1 MLIING
7 QNIKK
12 YHDAQLVL
20 EDVTFEI
27 HQGERIGL
35 VGRNGSGKSTL
46 LRLISKMEKP
56 DEGQLTV
63 RKDTRIGYLAQIPTE
78 WESGTV
84 YDVLAASFHQVLECR
99 ANMTELE
106 QRMSSPD
113 VMSDEKQLD
122 QLLKRYAQLQERFER
137 EGGYELDARI
147 DQVAN
152 GLRIAREFYERSF
165 ASLSGGEK
173 TKIALASQLIG
184 KPDLLLLDEPTNHL
198 DLFGVEWLEEYLNHY
213 DGACFIVSHDRY
225 FLDTVVTKIVELED
239 GESTTYLT
247 SYSGYVKEKEVR
259 LLQQF
264 ADYQEQQKVIKKM
277 KETIKQLTEWGRV
290 GGNEK
295 FFRRAASMQKALDR
309 MEKLKRPV
317 LDPKAAEFDLKLDD
331 RSGRRVIRFDDVNKQ
346 YGDKVLLQRASG
358 LLEYGEKVMLVGH
371 NGSGK
376 TTLLKMILGE
386 EQPDQGELELGARVD
401 IGYLAQQEYPED
413 HKKSVLTYFCEEAKL
428 EEGEARGRLAAY
440 LFYGADVF
448 KSVSSLS
455 GGEWTRL
462 RLALLVL
469 RKPNLLILDEPT
481 NHMDIA
487 SREALEEALEEFPG
501 TVLAVTHD
509 RYFMNRLSRKI
520 WELDQGR
527 ITVYL
532 GNFDDYKEKSAQL
545 RENRIRESAAVGAR
559 KSAGANAGAR
569 DGANASV
576 NASASAS
583 AKANANAKTNEDA
596 RANAMARDTRIAA
609 PRDSG
614 DATAKNSAD
623 AAPRGKSRSSSV
635 FTRERLEKQIADGEA
650 QLNNL
655 DQRLENLAADEL
667 SQLWAEREAAQEMLD
682 RLYEQW
688 MQIEEQE

>member
-7 QNIKK
+7 QNMKK
-12 YHDAQLVL
+12 YHGAQLVL
-20 EDVTFEI
+20 ADVTFEI

-56 DEGQLTV
+56 DEGLLTV

-84 YDVLAASFHQVLECR
+84 YDVLAASFAELLECR
-99 ANMTELE
+99 AAMTELE
-106 QRMSSPD
+106 QRMSDPSA
-113 VMSDEKQLD
+113 MGGLD
-122 QLLKRYAQLQERFER
+122 QLLGRYAQLQERFER

-147 DQVAN
+147 DQVAT
-152 GLRIAREFYERSF
+152 GLRIAREVYGRSF
-165 ASLSGGEK
+165 TSLSGGEK

-184 KPDLLLLDEPTNHL
+184 KPDVLLLDEPTNHL
-198 DLFGVEWLEEYLNHY
+198 DLFGVEWLEEYLTHY
-213 DGACFIVSHDRY
+213 EGACFIVSHDRY
-225 FLDTVVTKIVELED
+225 FLDRVVTKIVELED
-239 GESTTYLT
+239 GESSTYLT
-247 SYSGYVKEKEVR
+247 SYTGYMQEKEVR

-277 KETIKQLTEWGRV
+277 KETIKQLMEWGRV

-317 LDPKAAEFDLKLDD
+317 LDPKAAEFGLKVDD
-331 RSGRRVIRFDDVNKQ
+331 RSGKRVIVFDDVSKQ
-346 YGDKVLLQRASG
+346 YGDKVLLRQASG
-358 LLEYGEKVMLVGH
+358 LLEYGEKVMLLGH

-376 TTLLKMILGE
+376 TTLLRMLLGE
-386 EQPDQGELELGARVD
+386 VQPDGGELEIGARVD

-413 HKKSVLTYFCEEAKL
+413 QKKTVLAYFCEEARM
-428 EEGEARGRLAAY
+428 EEGEARSRLAAY
-440 LFYGADVF
+440 LFYGSDVF
-448 KSVSSLS
+448 KPVSSLS

-509 RYFMNRLSRKI
+509 RYFMNRLSQKI

-532 GNFDDYKEKSAQL
+532 GSFDDYKAKSAQL
-545 RENRIRESAAVGAR
+545 RAAQAREVDAAPVT
-559 KSAGANAGAR
+559 KSTGTGSKTAA
-569 DGANASV
+569 
-576 NASASAS
+576 
-583 AKANANAKTNEDA
+583 AKAE
-596 RANAMARDTRIAA
+596 
-609 PRDSG
+609 PRTESV
-614 DATAKNSAD
+614 
-623 AAPRGKSRSSSV
+623 PRGKSRSTAA
-635 FTRERLEKQIADGEA
+635 FARERLERDIAEAEARLGE
-650 QLNNL
+650 L
-655 DQRLENLAADEL
+655 DQALENPAAEEL
-667 SQLWAEREAAQEMLD
+667 SRLWAEREAAQGALD
-682 RLYEQW
+682 RLYAEWIQL
-688 MQIEEQE
+688 EG

>member
-1 MLIING
+1 MLMING

-12 YHDAQLVL
+12 YHGAQLVL
-20 EDVTFEI
+20 ADVTFEI
-27 HQGERIGL
+27 HEGERIGL

-56 DEGQLTV
+56 DEGLLTV

-84 YDVLAASFHQVLECR
+84 YDVLAASFAELLECR
-99 ANMTELE
+99 AAMTELE
-106 QRMSSPD
+106 QRMSEPAAD
-113 VMSDEKQLD
+113 GQLD
-122 QLLKRYAQLQERFER
+122 QLLGRYAQLQERFER

-147 DQVAN
+147 DQVAT
-152 GLRIAREFYERSF
+152 GLRIAREVYERSF
-165 ASLSGGEK
+165 TSLSGGEK

-184 KPDLLLLDEPTNHL
+184 KPDVLLLDEPTNHL
-198 DLFGVEWLEEYLNHY
+198 DLFGVEWLEEYLTHY
-213 DGACFIVSHDRY
+213 EGACFIVSHDRY
-225 FLDTVVTKIVELED
+225 FLDRVVTKIVELED
-239 GESTTYLT
+239 GESSTYLT
-247 SYSGYVKEKEVR
+247 SYTGYMKEKEVR

-277 KETIKQLTEWGRV
+277 KETIKQLMEWGRI
-290 GGNEK
+290 GGNDK

-317 LDPKAAEFDLKLDD
+317 LDPKAAEFGLKLDD
-331 RSGRRVIRFDDVNKQ
+331 RSGKRVIVFDDVSKR
-346 YGDKVLLQRASG
+346 YGDKVLLRKASG
-358 LLEYGEKVMLVGH
+358 LLEYGEKVMLLGH

-376 TTLLKMILGE
+376 TTLLKMLLGE
-386 EQPDQGELELGARVD
+386 VQPDGGELEIGARVD

-413 HKKSVLTYFCEEAKL
+413 QKKTVLAYFCEEAKL
-428 EEGEARGRLAAY
+428 EEGEARSRLAAY

-448 KSVSSLS
+448 KPVSSLS

-481 NHMDIA
+481 NHMDIV

-509 RYFMNRLSRKI
+509 RYFINRLSQKI

-532 GNFDDYKEKSAQL
+532 GSFDDYKAKSTQL
-545 RENRIRESAAVGAR
+545 RAAQAR
-559 KSAGANAGAR
+559 KADAAPVTKSAGAGSKAA
-569 DGANASV
+569 A
-576 NASASAS
+576 
-583 AKANANAKTNEDA
+583 AKAEPHVA
-596 RANAMARDTRIAA
+596 
-609 PRDSG
+609 S
-614 DATAKNSAD
+614 
-623 AAPRGKSRSSSV
+623 APRGKSRSTAA
-635 FTRERLEKQIADGEA
+635 FARERLERDIAEA
-650 QLNNL
+650 EARLGGL
-655 DQRLENLAADEL
+655 DQALENPAPEEL
-667 SQLWAEREAAQEMLD
+667 SRLWAEREAAQEDLD
-682 RLYEQW
+682 KLYAEWIQL
-688 MQIEEQE
+688 EE

>member
-12 YHDAQLVL
+12 YHGAQLVL
-20 EDVTFEI
+20 ADVTFEI

-46 LRLISKMEKP
+46 LRLISRMEKP

-84 YDVLAASFHQVLECR
+84 YDVLAASFAELLECR
-99 ANMTELE
+99 AAMTELE
-106 QRMSSPD
+106 QRMSDPAA
-113 VMSDEKQLD
+113 VGQLD
-122 QLLKRYAQLQERFER
+122 QHLGRYAQLQERFER

-147 DQVAN
+147 DQVAS
-152 GLRIAREFYERSF
+152 GLRIAREVYRRSF

-198 DLFGVEWLEEYLNHY
+198 DLFGVEWLEEYLTHY
-213 DGACFIVSHDRY
+213 EGACFIVSHDRY
-225 FLDTVVTKIVELED
+225 FLDRVVTKIVELED
-239 GESTTYLT
+239 GESSTYLT
-247 SYSGYVKEKEVR
+247 SYTGYMKEKEVR

-277 KETIKQLTEWGRV
+277 KETIKQLTEWGRT

-309 MEKLKRPV
+309 MEKLRRPV
-317 LDPKAAEFDLKLDD
+317 LDPKAAEFGLKVDD
-331 RSGRRVIRFDDVNKQ
+331 RSGKRVIVFEDVSKQ
-346 YGDKVLLQRASG
+346 YGDKVLLQRANG
-358 LLEYGEKVMLVGH
+358 LLEYGEKVMLLGH

-376 TTLLKMILGE
+376 TTLLKMIMGE
-386 EQPDQGELELGARVD
+386 VIPDGGELELGARVD

-413 HKKSVLTYFCEEAKL
+413 HKKSVLAYFCEEARM

-448 KSVSSLS
+448 KPVSSLS

-509 RYFMNRLSRKI
+509 RYFMNRLSQKI
-520 WELDQGR
+520 WELHQGR
-527 ITVYL
+527 ITVFL
-532 GNFDDYKEKSAQL
+532 GSFDDYKAKSAQL
-545 RENRIRESAAVGAR
+545 REAEAR
-559 KSAGANAGAR
+559 AGAGAEARAGAR
-569 DGANASV
+569 AAGAGAEL
-576 NASASAS
+576 A
-583 AKANANAKTNEDA
+583 AKVEH
-596 RANAMARDTRIAA
+596 RV
-609 PRDSG
+609 
-614 DATAKNSAD
+614 D
-623 AAPRGKSRSSSV
+623 AASRGKSRSSAA
-635 FTRERLEKQIADGEA
+635 FTREKLEREIAEA
-650 QLNNL
+650 EALLSRL
-655 DQRLENLAADEL
+655 DQALENPAADEL
-667 SQLWAEREAAQEMLD
+667 GRFWAERETVQAELD
-682 RLYEQW
+682 QLYAEWIQL
-688 MQIEEQE
+688 EE

>member
-7 QNIKK
+7 QNMKK
-12 YHDAQLVL
+12 YHGAQLVL
-20 EDVTFEI
+20 ADVTFEI

-46 LRLISKMEKP
+46 LRLIARMEKP

-63 RKDTRIGYLAQIPTE
+63 RKDTRIGYLAQIPAE
-78 WESGTV
+78 WEGGTV
-84 YDVLAASFHQVLECR
+84 YDVLASSFAELLACR
-99 ANMTELE
+99 AAMTELE
-106 QRMSSPD
+106 QRMADPAAGG
-113 VMSDEKQLD
+113 QLE
-122 QLLKRYAQLQERFER
+122 QLLGRYAQLQERFER

-152 GLRIAREFYERSF
+152 GLRIARETYGRSF

-173 TKIALASQLIG
+173 TRIALASQLIG

-198 DLFGVEWLEEYLNHY
+198 DLAGVEWLEEYLTHY

-225 FLDTVVTKIVELED
+225 FLDRVVEKIVELED
-239 GESTTYLT
+239 GESAVYLT
-247 SYSGYVKEKEVR
+247 SYSGYVKEKEAR

-264 ADYQEQQKVIKKM
+264 ADYQEQQKVIRKM
-277 KETIKQLTEWGRV
+277 KETIKQLMEWGRI

-317 LDPKAAEFDLKLDD
+317 LDPKAAEFALKVDD
-331 RSGRRVIRFDDVNKQ
+331 RSGKRVIAFENVSKR
-346 YGDKVLLQRASG
+346 YGNKVLLQQASG

-376 TTLLKMILGE
+376 TTLLQMLLGE
-386 EQPDQGELELGARVD
+386 VGPDQGKLEIGARVD

-413 HKKSVLTYFCEEAKL
+413 GKMTVLAYFCEEAAM

-448 KSVSSLS
+448 KPVSSLS

-532 GNFDDYKEKSAQL
+532 GSFDDYKAKRAQL
-545 RENRIRESAAVGAR
+545 REAREAAALP
-559 KSAGANAGAR
+559 KAA
-569 DGANASV
+569 
-576 NASASAS
+576 
-583 AKANANAKTNEDA
+583 AKAEP
-596 RANAMARDTRIAA
+596 RAE
-609 PRDSG
+609 
-614 DATAKNSAD
+614 
-623 AAPRGKSRSSSV
+623 AAPRGKSRSTAA
-635 FTRERLEKQIADGEA
+635 FAREKLEQAIAEAEARVGELDRALDALEMEQPDGE
-650 QLNNL
+650 LS
-655 DQRLENLAADEL
+655 RL
-667 SQLWAEREAAQEMLD
+667 WTEREAAHAGLEQ
-682 RLYEQW
+682 LYAEW
-688 MQIEEQE
+688 MQLEE

>member
-1 MLIING
+1 MLMING

-12 YHDAQLVL
+12 YHGAQLVL
-20 EDVTFEI
+20 ADVTFEI
-27 HQGERIGL
+27 HEGERIGL

-56 DEGQLTV
+56 DEGLLTV
-63 RKDTRIGYLAQIPTE
+63 RKDTRIGYLAQLPTE

-84 YDVLAASFHQVLECR
+84 YDVLAASFAGLLECR
-99 ANMTELE
+99 AAMTELE
-106 QRMSSPD
+106 QRMSDPSAID
-113 VMSDEKQLD
+113 GLD
-122 QLLKRYAQLQERFER
+122 QLLGRYAQLQERFER

-147 DQVAN
+147 DQVAT
-152 GLRIAREFYERSF
+152 GLRIAREVYERSF

-184 KPDLLLLDEPTNHL
+184 KPDVLLLDEPTNHL
-198 DLFGVEWLEEYLNHY
+198 DLFGVEWLEEYLTHY
-213 DGACFIVSHDRY
+213 EGACFIVSHDRY
-225 FLDTVVTKIVELED
+225 FLDRVVTKIVELED
-239 GESTTYLT
+239 GESSTYQT
-247 SYSGYVKEKEVR
+247 SYTGYMKEKEVR

-264 ADYQEQQKVIKKM
+264 AEYQEQQKVIKKM
-277 KETIKQLTEWGRV
+277 KETIKQLMEWGRI

-317 LDPKAAEFDLKLDD
+317 LDPKAAEFGLKVDD
-331 RSGRRVIRFDDVNKQ
+331 RSGKRVIVFDDVSKQ
-346 YGDKVLLQRASG
+346 YGDKVLLRKASG
-358 LLEYGEKVMLVGH
+358 LLEYGEKVMLLGH

-376 TTLLKMILGE
+376 TTLLKMLLGE
-386 EQPDQGELELGARVD
+386 VQPDGGELEIGARVD

-413 HKKSVLTYFCEEAKL
+413 QKKTVLAYFCEEAKL
-428 EEGEARGRLAAY
+428 EEGEARSRLAAY

-448 KSVSSLS
+448 KPVSSLS

-481 NHMDIA
+481 NHMDIV

-509 RYFMNRLSRKI
+509 RYFINRLSRKI

-532 GNFDDYKEKSAQL
+532 GSFDDYKATSAQL
-545 RENRIRESAAVGAR
+545 RAAQAR
-559 KSAGANAGAR
+559 KGDAAPPAKSAGAGSQTAAAKAEPR
-569 DGANASV
+569 AASV
-576 NASASAS
+576 
-583 AKANANAKTNEDA
+583 
-596 RANAMARDTRIAA
+596 
-609 PRDSG
+609 
-614 DATAKNSAD
+614 
-623 AAPRGKSRSSSV
+623 PRGKSRSTAA
-635 FTRERLEKQIADGEA
+635 FARERLERDIAEA
-650 QLNNL
+650 EARLGGL
-655 DQRLENLAADEL
+655 DQALENPAPEEL
-667 SQLWAEREAAQEMLD
+667 SRLWAEREAAQGDLD
-682 RLYEQW
+682 RLYAEWIQL
-688 MQIEEQE
+688 EE

>member
-12 YHDAQLVL
+12 YHGAQLVL
-20 EDVTFEI
+20 ADVTFEI
-27 HQGERIGL
+27 HHGERIGL

-63 RKDTRIGYLAQIPTE
+63 RKDTRLGYLAQIPTE
-78 WESGTV
+78 WENGTV
-84 YDVLAASFHQVLECR
+84 YDVLAASLAELLECR
-99 ANMTELE
+99 AAMTELE
-106 QRMSSPD
+106 QRMSESAAAG
-113 VMSDEKQLD
+113 QLD
-122 QLLKRYAQLQERFER
+122 QLLERYAQLQERFER

-147 DQVAN
+147 DQVAS
-152 GLRIAREFYERSF
+152 GLGIAREMYGRSF
-165 ASLSGGEK
+165 DSLSGGEK

-198 DLFGVEWLEEYLNHY
+198 DLVGVEWLEEYLTQY
-213 DGACFIVSHDRY
+213 EGACFIVSHDRY
-225 FLDTVVTKIVELED
+225 FLDRVVTKIVELED
-239 GESTTYLT
+239 GESSTYLT
-247 SYSGYVKEKEVR
+247 SYSGYMKEKEVR

-264 ADYQEQQKVIKKM
+264 TDYQEQQKVIKKM
-277 KETIKQLTEWGRV
+277 KETIKQLTEWGRI

-309 MEKLKRPV
+309 MEKLKRPA
-317 LDPKAAEFDLKLDD
+317 LDPKAAEFGLRVDD
-331 RSGRRVIRFDDVNKQ
+331 RSGKRVIAFEDVSKR
-346 YGDKVLLQRASG
+346 YGNKVLLQQANG
-358 LLEYGEKVMLVGH
+358 LLEYGEKVMLLGH

-376 TTLLKMILGE
+376 TTLLKMMLGE
-386 EQPDQGELELGARVD
+386 VLPDRGELEIGARVD

-413 HKKSVLTYFCEEAKL
+413 RKKSVLAYFCEEARM

-448 KSVSSLS
+448 KPVSSLS

-509 RYFMNRLSRKI
+509 RYFMNRLAQKI
-520 WELDQGR
+520 WELHQGR

-532 GNFDDYKEKSAQL
+532 GSFDDYKAKSAQQ
-545 RENRIRESAAVGAR
+545 RAARAAGAR
-559 KSAGANAGAR
+559 ADAGAGARAAAGAGADARAGARANAGAGER
-569 DGANASV
+569 VDARAGVRADAR
-576 NASASAS
+576 AG
-583 AKANANAKTNEDA
+583 A
-596 RANAMARDTRIAA
+596 RANAGAEARANARAGTRAA
-609 PRDSG
+609 AG
-614 DATAKNSAD
+614 AG
-623 AAPRGKSRSSSV
+623 AASRGRSRSSAA
-635 FTRERLEKQIADGEA
+635 FAQEKLEKRIAEEEA
-650 QLNNL
+650 RLSGL
-655 DQRLENLAADEL
+655 DQALELAAADEL
-667 SQLWAEREAAQEMLD
+667 SRLWTEREAVQADLD
-682 RLYEQW
+682 QLYAEW
-688 MQIEEQE
+688 ILLTEE

>member
-7 QNIKK
+7 QNMKK
-12 YHDAQLVL
+12 YHGAQLVL
-20 EDVTFEI
+20 ADVTFEI

-56 DEGQLTV
+56 DEGLLTV

-84 YDVLAASFHQVLECR
+84 YDVLAASFAELLACR
-99 ANMTELE
+99 AAMTELE
-106 QRMSSPD
+106 QRMSDPSAIGG
-113 VMSDEKQLD
+113 LD
-122 QLLKRYAQLQERFER
+122 QLLGRYAQLQERFER

-147 DQVAN
+147 DQVAT
-152 GLRIAREFYERSF
+152 GLRISREVYGRSF
-165 ASLSGGEK
+165 NSLSGGEK

-184 KPDLLLLDEPTNHL
+184 KPDVLLLDEPTNHL
-198 DLFGVEWLEEYLNHY
+198 DLFGVEWLEEYLTHY
-213 DGACFIVSHDRY
+213 EGACFIVSHDRY
-225 FLDTVVTKIVELED
+225 FLDRVVTKIVELED
-239 GESTTYLT
+239 GESSTYLN
-247 SYSGYVKEKEVR
+247 SYTGYMQEKEVR

-277 KETIKQLTEWGRV
+277 KETIKQLMEWGRV

-317 LDPKAAEFDLKLDD
+317 LDPKAAEFGLKVDD
-331 RSGRRVIRFDDVNKQ
+331 RSGKRVIVFDDVSKQ
-346 YGDKVLLQRASG
+346 YGVKVLLRRASG
-358 LLEYGEKVMLVGH
+358 LLEYGEKVMLLGH

-376 TTLLKMILGE
+376 TTLLRMLLGE
-386 EQPDQGELELGARVD
+386 VQPDGGELEIGARVD

-413 HKKSVLTYFCEEAKL
+413 QKKTVLAYFCEEARM
-428 EEGEARGRLAAY
+428 EEGEARSRLATY

-448 KSVSSLS
+448 KPVSSLS

-509 RYFMNRLSRKI
+509 RYFMNRLSQKI

-532 GNFDDYKEKSAQL
+532 GSFDDYKAKSAQL
-545 RENRIRESAAVGAR
+545 RAVQARE
-559 KSAGANAGAR
+559 
-569 DGANASV
+569 
-576 NASASAS
+576 
-583 AKANANAKTNEDA
+583 
-596 RANAMARDTRIAA
+596 
-609 PRDSG
+609 
-614 DATAKNSAD
+614 AD
-623 AAPRGKSRSSSV
+623 AAPVTKSTGTGSKTAAAKAEPRTESVPRGKSRSTAA
-635 FTRERLEKQIADGEA
+635 FARERLERDIAEAEARLGE
-650 QLNNL
+650 L
-655 DQRLENLAADEL
+655 DQALENPAAEEL
-667 SQLWAEREAAQEMLD
+667 SRLWAEREAAQGALD
-682 RLYEQW
+682 RLYAEWIQH
-688 MQIEEQE
+688 EG

>member
-1 MLIING
+1 MLMING

-12 YHDAQLVL
+12 YHGAQLVL
-20 EDVTFEI
+20 ADVAFEI
-27 HQGERIGL
+27 HEGERIGL

-56 DEGQLTV
+56 DEGLLTV

-84 YDVLAASFHQVLECR
+84 YDVLAASFAELLECR
-99 ANMTELE
+99 AAMTELE
-106 QRMSSPD
+106 QRMSESAAD
-113 VMSDEKQLD
+113 GQLD
-122 QLLKRYAQLQERFER
+122 QLLGRYAQLQERFER

-147 DQVAN
+147 DQVAT
-152 GLRIAREFYERSF
+152 GLRIAREVYERSF

-184 KPDLLLLDEPTNHL
+184 KPDVLLLDEPTNHL
-198 DLFGVEWLEEYLNHY
+198 DLFGVEWLEEYLTHY
-213 DGACFIVSHDRY
+213 EGACFIVSHDRY
-225 FLDTVVTKIVELED
+225 FLDRVVTKIVELED
-239 GESTTYLT
+239 GESSTYLT
-247 SYSGYVKEKEVR
+247 SYTGYMKEKEVR

-277 KETIKQLTEWGRV
+277 KETIKQLMEWGRI
-290 GGNEK
+290 GGNDK

-317 LDPKAAEFDLKLDD
+317 LDPKAAEFGLKVDD
-331 RSGRRVIRFDDVNKQ
+331 RSGKRVIVFDDVSKQ
-346 YGDKVLLQRASG
+346 YGDKVLLRKASG
-358 LLEYGEKVMLVGH
+358 LLEYGEKVMLLGH

-376 TTLLKMILGE
+376 TTLLKMLLGE
-386 EQPDQGELELGARVD
+386 VQPDGGDLQIGARVD

-413 HKKSVLTYFCEEAKL
+413 QKKTVLAYFCEEAKL
-428 EEGEARGRLAAY
+428 EEGEARSRLAAY

-448 KSVSSLS
+448 KPVSSLS

-509 RYFMNRLSRKI
+509 RYFINRLSQKI

-532 GNFDDYKEKSAQL
+532 GSFDAYKAKSAQL
-545 RENRIRESAAVGAR
+545 RAAQAR
-559 KSAGANAGAR
+559 
-569 DGANASV
+569 
-576 NASASAS
+576 
-583 AKANANAKTNEDA
+583 KANAAPVTKSA
-596 RANAMARDTRIAA
+596 RGGSPAA
-609 PRDSG
+609 ATKAEPR
-614 DATAKNSAD
+614 
-623 AAPRGKSRSSSV
+623 AASVPRGSSRSSAA
-635 FTRERLEKQIADGEA
+635 FARERLERGIAEA
-650 QLNNL
+650 EARLGVL
-655 DQRLENLAADEL
+655 DQALENPAPEEL
-667 SQLWAEREAAQEMLD
+667 SRLWAEREAAQGDLD
-682 RLYEQW
+682 QLYAEWIQL
-688 MQIEEQE
+688 EE

>member
-12 YHDAQLVL
+12 YHGAQLVL
-20 EDVTFEI
+20 EDVIFEI

-78 WESGTV
+78 WERGTV
-84 YDVLAASFHQVLECR
+84 YDVLATSFQEVLECR

-113 VMSDEKQLD
+113 VMNDENQLD
-122 QLLKRYAQLQERFER
+122 HLLKRYAQLQERFER

-198 DLFGVEWLEEYLNHY
+198 DLFGVEWLEDYLTHY

-225 FLDTVVTKIVELED
+225 FLDRVVTKIVELED

-295 FFRRAASMQKALDR
+295 FFRRAASMQRALDR

-317 LDPKAAEFDLKLDD
+317 LDPKAAEFGLKLDD
-331 RSGRRVIRFDDVNKQ
+331 RSGRRVIRFEDVNKQ
-346 YGDKVLLQRASG
+346 YGDKVLLKRASG
-358 LLEYGEKVMLVGH
+358 LLEYGEKVMLVGS

-376 TTLLKMILGE
+376 TTLLRMILGE

-545 RENRIRESAAVGAR
+545 QGNQRRENVGVGAR
-559 KSAGANAGAR
+559 KPLAANDASRRAADEASPVGVKSKSKSAPR
-569 DGANASV
+569 D
-576 NASASAS
+576 SASI
-583 AKANANAKTNEDA
+583 TPREA
-596 RANAMARDTRIAA
+596 RSAA

-614 DATAKNSAD
+614 GAAAKNSVD

-635 FTRERLEKQIADGEA
+635 FTRERLEKEIADGEA
-650 QLNNL
+650 QLSNL
-655 DQRLENLAADEL
+655 DQRLENPAADEL

>member
-12 YHDAQLVL
+12 YHGAQLVL
-20 EDVTFEI
+20 ADVTFEI
-27 HQGERIGL
+27 HEGERIGL

-56 DEGQLTV
+56 DEGLLTV

-84 YDVLAASFHQVLECR
+84 YDVLAASFAELLECR
-99 ANMTELE
+99 TAMTELE
-106 QRMSSPD
+106 QRMSEPAAD
-113 VMSDEKQLD
+113 GQLD
-122 QLLKRYAQLQERFER
+122 QLLGRYARLQERFER

-147 DQVAN
+147 DQVAS
-152 GLRIAREFYERSF
+152 GLRIAREVYGRSF

-184 KPDLLLLDEPTNHL
+184 KPDVLLLDEPTNHL
-198 DLFGVEWLEEYLNHY
+198 DLFGVEWLEEYLTHY
-213 DGACFIVSHDRY
+213 EGACFIVSHDRY
-225 FLDTVVTKIVELED
+225 FLDRVVTKIVELED
-239 GESTTYLT
+239 GESSTYLT
-247 SYSGYVKEKEVR
+247 SYTGYMKEKEVR

-277 KETIKQLTEWGRV
+277 KETIKQLMEWGRI
-290 GGNEK
+290 GGNDK

-317 LDPKAAEFDLKLDD
+317 LDPKAAEFGLKVDD
-331 RSGRRVIRFDDVNKQ
+331 RSGKRVIVFDDVSKQ
-346 YGDKVLLQRASG
+346 YGDKVLLRKASG
-358 LLEYGEKVMLVGH
+358 LLEYGEKVMLLGH

-376 TTLLKMILGE
+376 TTLLKMLLGE
-386 EQPDQGELELGARVD
+386 VQPDGGDLQIGARVD

-413 HKKSVLTYFCEEAKL
+413 QKKTVLAYFCEEAKL
-428 EEGEARGRLAAY
+428 EEGEARSRLAAY

-448 KSVSSLS
+448 KPVCSLS

-481 NHMDIA
+481 NHMDIT

-509 RYFMNRLSRKI
+509 RYFINRLSQKI

-532 GNFDDYKEKSAQL
+532 GSFDDYKAKSAQL
-545 RENRIRESAAVGAR
+545 RAAQAR
-559 KSAGANAGAR
+559 KADAAPVTKSAGAGSKAA
-569 DGANASV
+569 A
-576 NASASAS
+576 
-583 AKANANAKTNEDA
+583 AKAEPHVA
-596 RANAMARDTRIAA
+596 
-609 PRDSG
+609 S
-614 DATAKNSAD
+614 
-623 AAPRGKSRSSSV
+623 APRGKSRSTAA
-635 FTRERLEKQIADGEA
+635 FARERLERDIAEA
-650 QLNNL
+650 EARLGGL
-655 DQRLENLAADEL
+655 DQALENPAPEEL
-667 SQLWAEREAAQEMLD
+667 SRLWAEREAAQGDLD
-682 RLYEQW
+682 RLYAEWIQL
-688 MQIEEQE
+688 EE

>member
-7 QNIKK
+7 QNMKK
-12 YHDAQLVL
+12 YHGAQLVL
-20 EDVTFEI
+20 ADVTFEI

-56 DEGQLTV
+56 DEGLLTV

-84 YDVLAASFHQVLECR
+84 YDVLAASFAELLACR
-99 ANMTELE
+99 AAMTELE
-106 QRMSSPD
+106 QRMSEPSAIG
-113 VMSDEKQLD
+113 ELD
-122 QLLKRYAQLQERFER
+122 QLLGRYAQLQERFER

-147 DQVAN
+147 DQVAT
-152 GLRIAREFYERSF
+152 GLRIAREVYGRGFT
-165 ASLSGGEK
+165 SLSGGEK

-184 KPDLLLLDEPTNHL
+184 KPDVLLLDEPTNHL
-198 DLFGVEWLEEYLNHY
+198 DLFGVEWLEEYLTHY
-213 DGACFIVSHDRY
+213 EGACFIVSHDRY
-225 FLDTVVTKIVELED
+225 FLDRVVTKIVELED
-239 GESTTYLT
+239 GESSTYLT
-247 SYSGYVKEKEVR
+247 SYTGYMQEKEVR

-277 KETIKQLTEWGRV
+277 KETIKQLMEWGRV

-317 LDPKAAEFDLKLDD
+317 LDPKAAEFGLKVDD
-331 RSGRRVIRFDDVNKQ
+331 RSGKRVIVFDDVSKQ
-346 YGDKVLLQRASG
+346 YGDKVLLRRASG
-358 LLEYGEKVMLVGH
+358 LLEYGEKVMLLGH

-376 TTLLKMILGE
+376 TTLLRMLLGE
-386 EQPDQGELELGARVD
+386 VQPDGGELEIGARVD

-413 HKKSVLTYFCEEAKL
+413 QKKTVLAYFCEEAKL
-428 EEGEARGRLAAY
+428 EEGEARSRLAAY

-448 KSVSSLS
+448 KPVSSLS

-509 RYFMNRLSRKI
+509 RYFMNRLSQKI

-532 GNFDDYKEKSAQL
+532 GSFDDYKAKSAQL
-545 RENRIRESAAVGAR
+545 RA
-559 KSAGANAGAR
+559 
-569 DGANASV
+569 
-576 NASASAS
+576 
-583 AKANANAKTNEDA
+583 
-596 RANAMARDTRIAA
+596 
-609 PRDSG
+609 
-614 DATAKNSAD
+614 AD
-623 AAPRGKSRSSSV
+623 AAPVTKSTGAGSKAAAAKAEPRTESVPRGKSRSTAA
-635 FTRERLEKQIADGEA
+635 FARERLERDIAEAEARLGE
-650 QLNNL
+650 L
-655 DQRLENLAADEL
+655 DQALENPVAEEL
-667 SQLWAEREAAQEMLD
+667 SRLWAEREAAQGALD
-682 RLYEQW
+682 RLYAEWIQH
-688 MQIEEQE
+688 EG

>member
-12 YHDAQLVL
+12 YHGAQLVL

-63 RKDTRIGYLAQIPTE
+63 RKDTRIGYLAQIWAE

-84 YDVLAASFHQVLECR
+84 YDVLASSFQEILECR

-106 QRMSSPD
+106 QRMSSPE

-152 GLRIAREFYERSF
+152 GLRIEREFYERSF

-198 DLFGVEWLEEYLNHY
+198 DLFGVEWLEDYLTHY

-225 FLDTVVTKIVELED
+225 FLDRVVTKIVELED

-264 ADYQEQQKVIKKM
+264 AEYQEQQKVIKKM

-317 LDPKAAEFDLKLDD
+317 LDPKAAEFGLKLDD
-331 RSGRRVIRFDDVNKQ
+331 RSGRRVIRFEDVNKR

-358 LLEYGEKVMLVGH
+358 LLEYGEKVMLVGS

-376 TTLLKMILGE
+376 TTLLRMILGE

-527 ITVYL
+527 ITAYL
-532 GNFDDYKEKSAQL
+532 GNFDDYKEKSAQ
-545 RENRIRESAAVGAR
+545 RRDNRTSGNIDVGAR
-559 KSAGANAGAR
+559 KALAANDDPRRATDAALAVGAK
-569 DGANASV
+569 S
-576 NASASAS
+576 
-583 AKANANAKTNEDA
+583 KT
-596 RANAMARDTRIAA
+596 RSA

-614 DATAKNSAD
+614 GAATKDARSTAALGDSRIAKAKNSAD
-623 AAPRGKSRSSSV
+623 VAPRGKSRSSSV
-635 FTRERLEKQIADGEA
+635 FAREKLEKQIADGEV
-650 QLNNL
+650 QLSHL
-655 DQRLENLAADEL
+655 DQRLENPAADEL
-667 SQLWAEREAAQEMLD
+667 SQLWAEREAAQELLD

>member
-7 QNIKK
+7 QNMKK
-12 YHDAQLVL
+12 YHGAQLVL
-20 EDVTFEI
+20 ADVTFEI

-56 DEGQLTV
+56 DEGLLTV

-84 YDVLAASFHQVLECR
+84 YDVLAASFAELLACR
-99 ANMTELE
+99 AAMTELE
-106 QRMSSPD
+106 QRMSDPSAI
-113 VMSDEKQLD
+113 SELD
-122 QLLKRYAQLQERFER
+122 QLLARYAQLQERFER

-152 GLRIAREFYERSF
+152 GLRISREVYGRSF
-165 ASLSGGEK
+165 TSLSGGEK

-184 KPDLLLLDEPTNHL
+184 KPDVLLLDEPTNHL
-198 DLFGVEWLEEYLNHY
+198 DLFGVEWLEEYLTHY
-213 DGACFIVSHDRY
+213 EGACFIVSHDRY
-225 FLDTVVTKIVELED
+225 FLDRVVTKIVELED
-239 GESTTYLT
+239 GESSTYLT
-247 SYSGYVKEKEVR
+247 SYTGYMKEKEVR

-277 KETIKQLTEWGRV
+277 KETIKQLMEWGRV

-317 LDPKAAEFDLKLDD
+317 LDPKAAEFGLKVDD
-331 RSGRRVIRFDDVNKQ
+331 RSGKRVIVFDDVSKK
-346 YGDKVLLQRASG
+346 YGDKVLLRSASG
-358 LLEYGEKVMLVGH
+358 LLEYGEKVMLLGH

-376 TTLLKMILGE
+376 TTLLKMLLGE
-386 EQPDQGELELGARVD
+386 IQPDGGELEIGARVD

-413 HKKSVLTYFCEEAKL
+413 QKKSVLAYFCEEARM
-428 EEGEARGRLAAY
+428 EEGEARSRLAAY

-448 KSVSSLS
+448 KPVSSLS

-509 RYFMNRLSRKI
+509 RYFMNRLSQKI

-532 GNFDDYKEKSAQL
+532 GGFDDYKAKRAQL
-545 RENRIRESAAVGAR
+545 HAAQEASARAGVKAGAKAGSKVESEARARAETRPSAAKAEPR
-559 KSAGANAGAR
+559 EE
-569 DGANASV
+569 SV
-576 NASASAS
+576 
-583 AKANANAKTNEDA
+583 
-596 RANAMARDTRIAA
+596 
-609 PRDSG
+609 
-614 DATAKNSAD
+614 
-623 AAPRGKSRSSSV
+623 PRGKSRSTAA
-635 FTRERLEKQIADGEA
+635 FAREKLERGIAEAEARLGELDQALEKP
-650 QLNNL
+650 
-655 DQRLENLAADEL
+655 AAEEL
-667 SQLWAEREAAQEMLD
+667 SRLWAEREAAQGALD
-682 RLYEQW
+682 QLYAEWIQL
-688 MQIEEQE
+688 EG

>member
-1 MLIING
+1 MLIVNG

-12 YHDAQLVL
+12 YHGAQLVL

-27 HQGERIGL
+27 HQGERVGL

-46 LRLISKMEKP
+46 LRLIAKMEKP

-63 RKDTRIGYLAQIPTE
+63 RKDTGIGYLAQIPSA
-78 WESGTV
+78 WESFTV
-84 YDVLAASFHQVLECR
+84 YDVLAASFGELFACR
-99 ANMTELE
+99 ATMRELE
-106 QRMSSPD
+106 AEMSSPS
-113 VMSDEKQLD
+113 VMNDEKQLD
-122 QLLKRYAQLQERFER
+122 LLLKRYAQLQDRFER

-152 GLRIAREFYERSF
+152 GLRIAKDFYERSF

-173 TKIALASQLIG
+173 TKITLASQLIG

-198 DLFGVEWLEEYLNHY
+198 DLSGVEWLEDYLKHY
-213 DGACFIVSHDRY
+213 DGACIIVSHDRY
-225 FLDTVVTKIVELED
+225 FLDLVVTKIVELED
-239 GESTTYLT
+239 GESTTYHA

-264 ADYQEQQKVIKKM
+264 AEYQEQQKVIRKM
-277 KETIKQLTEWGRV
+277 KETIKQLIEWGRI

-295 FFRRAASMQKALDR
+295 FFRRAFSMQKALDR

-317 LDPKAAEFDLKLDD
+317 LDPKAAEFGLKPED
-331 RSGRRVIRFDDVNKQ
+331 RSGRRVLRFEQVTKR
-346 YGDKVLLQRASG
+346 YGDKVLLQQANG
-358 LLEYGEKVMLVGH
+358 ALEYGEKVMLVGH

-376 TTLLKMILGE
+376 TTLLKMLLGE
-386 EQPDQGELELGARVD
+386 VQPDGGELELGARVD
-401 IGYLAQQEYPED
+401 IGYLAQQAYPAD
-413 HKKSVLTYFCEEAKL
+413 DKKSVLAYFCEQAKL

-487 SREALEEALEEFPG
+487 SREALEDALEEFPG

-509 RYFMNRLSRKI
+509 RYFMNRLAHKI
-520 WELDQGR
+520 WELDKGK

-532 GNFDDYKEKSAQL
+532 GNFDAYKAKSVELREREELKVEERRVALDKAKRPETSGAKQVKPAVTPAKAAVEKTIASIEVQLAQL
-545 RENRIRESAAVGAR
+545 
-559 KSAGANAGAR
+559 
-569 DGANASV
+569 DLQ
-576 NASASAS
+576 
-583 AKANANAKTNEDA
+583 
-596 RANAMARDTRIAA
+596 
-609 PRDSG
+609 
-614 DATAKNSAD
+614 
-623 AAPRGKSRSSSV
+623 
-635 FTRERLEKQIADGEA
+635 LEQECEELTPEQLA
-650 QLNNL
+650 QLWKRREDVQGQL
-655 DQRLENLAADEL
+655 DA
-667 SQLWAEREAAQEMLD
+667 
-682 RLYEQW
+682 LYEQW
-688 MQIEEQE
+688 MLEA

>member
-7 QNIKK
+7 QNMKK
-12 YHDAQLVL
+12 YHGAQLVL
-20 EDVTFEI
+20 ADVTFEI

-56 DEGQLTV
+56 DEGLLTV

-84 YDVLAASFHQVLECR
+84 YDVLATSFAELLECR
-99 ANMTELE
+99 AAMTELE
-106 QRMSSPD
+106 QRMSDPAA
-113 VMSDEKQLD
+113 VGQLD
-122 QLLKRYAQLQERFER
+122 QLLGRYAQLQERFER

-147 DQVAN
+147 DQVAS
-152 GLRIAREFYERSF
+152 GLRIAREVYGRDF

-184 KPDLLLLDEPTNHL
+184 KPDVLLLDEPTNHL
-198 DLFGVEWLEEYLNHY
+198 DLFGVEWLEEYLTHY
-213 DGACFIVSHDRY
+213 EGACFIVSHDRY
-225 FLDTVVTKIVELED
+225 FLDRVVTKIVELED
-239 GESTTYLT
+239 GESSTYLT
-247 SYSGYVKEKEVR
+247 SYTGYMKEKEVR

-277 KETIKQLTEWGRV
+277 KETIKQLMEWGRV

-317 LDPKAAEFDLKLDD
+317 LDPKAAEFGLKVDD
-331 RSGRRVIRFDDVNKQ
+331 RSGKRVIVFDDVSKQ
-346 YGDKVLLQRASG
+346 YGDKVLLRRASG
-358 LLEYGEKVMLVGH
+358 LLEYGEKVMLLGH

-376 TTLLKMILGE
+376 TTLLKMLLGE
-386 EQPDQGELELGARVD
+386 VQPDGGELEIGARVD

-413 HKKSVLTYFCEEAKL
+413 QKKTVLAYFCEEARM
-428 EEGEARGRLAAY
+428 EEGEARSRLAAY

-448 KSVSSLS
+448 KPVSSLS

-509 RYFMNRLSRKI
+509 RYFMNRLSQKI

-532 GNFDDYKEKSAQL
+532 GSFDDYKAKSAQL
-545 RENRIRESAAVGAR
+545 RASLASDGVAAPVT
-559 KSAGANAGAR
+559 KSAGA
-569 DGANASV
+569 ASK
-576 NASASAS
+576 
-583 AKANANAKTNEDA
+583 AKAE
-596 RANAMARDTRIAA
+596 
-609 PRDSG
+609 PREESV
-614 DATAKNSAD
+614 
-623 AAPRGKSRSSSV
+623 PRGKSRSTAA
-635 FTRERLEKQIADGEA
+635 FAREKLERDIAEAEARLGE
-650 QLNNL
+650 L
-655 DQRLENLAADEL
+655 DQALENPAAEEL
-667 SQLWAEREAAQEMLD
+667 SRLWAEREAAQGALD
-682 RLYEQW
+682 RLYAEWIQL
-688 MQIEEQE
+688 EG

>member
-12 YHDAQLVL
+12 YHGAQLVL

-27 HQGERIGL
+27 HQGERVGL

-46 LRLISKMEKP
+46 LRLIAKMEKP

-63 RKDTRIGYLAQIPTE
+63 RKDTGIGYLSQIPSA
-78 WESGTV
+78 WESFTV
-84 YDVLAASFHQVLECR
+84 YDVLAASFGELLACR
-99 ANMTELE
+99 ATMRELE
-106 QRMSSPD
+106 SEMSSPT
-113 VMSDEKQLD
+113 VMDNENQMD
-122 QLLKRYAQLQERFER
+122 QLLSRYAVLQERFER

-152 GLRIAREFYERSF
+152 GLRIAKGFYERSF

-173 TKIALASQLIG
+173 TKITLASQLIG

-198 DLFGVEWLEEYLNHY
+198 DLAGVEWLEEYLKHY
-213 DGACFIVSHDRY
+213 EGACIIVSHDRY
-225 FLDTVVTKIVELED
+225 FLDLVVTKIVELED
-239 GESTTYLT
+239 GESVTYHS

-264 ADYQEQQKVIKKM
+264 AEYQEQQKVIRKM
-277 KETIKQLTEWGRV
+277 KETIKQLIEWGRI

-295 FFRRAASMQKALDR
+295 FFRRAFSMQKALDR

-317 LDPKAAEFDLKLDD
+317 LDPKAADFDLKPED
-331 RSGRRVIRFDDVNKQ
+331 RSGR
-346 YGDKVLLQRASG
+346 KVLRFESVTKRYGEKTLLRQATGSLQ
-358 LLEYGEKVMLVGH
+358 YGEKVMLVGH

-376 TTLLKMILGE
+376 TTLLKMLLGE
-386 EQPDQGELELGARVD
+386 VQPDSGELELGARVD
-401 IGYLAQQEYPED
+401 IGYLAQQVYPAD
-413 HKKSVLTYFCEEAKL
+413 DKKSVLAYFCEEAKL

-448 KSVSSLS
+448 KAVSSLS

-487 SREALEEALEEFPG
+487 SREALEDALEEFPG

-509 RYFMNRLSRKI
+509 RYFMNRLARKI
-520 WELDQGR
+520 WELDQGK
-527 ITVYL
+527 ITVYI
-532 GNFDDYKEKSAQL
+532 GDFDVYKEKSGEL
-545 RENRIRESAAVGAR
+545 RAREALLAEERSRVTTVDKAKAKAKVKQPEASAVKPGKPAAASGKAALE
-559 KSAGANAGAR
+559 KGI
-569 DGANASV
+569 ASV
-576 NASASAS
+576 
-583 AKANANAKTNEDA
+583 
-596 RANAMARDTRIAA
+596 
-609 PRDSG
+609 
-614 DATAKNSAD
+614 
-623 AAPRGKSRSSSV
+623 
-635 FTRERLEKQIADGEA
+635 EA
-650 QLNNL
+650 
-655 DQRLENLAADEL
+655 ELAALDG
-667 SQLWAEREAAQEMLD
+667 QLQQESEMLTPAELAVLWEKRELVQGKLD
-682 RLYEQW
+682 ALYEQW
-688 MQIEEQE
+688 MQGE

>member
-7 QNIKK
+7 QNMKK
-12 YHDAQLVL
+12 YHGAQLVL
-20 EDVTFEI
+20 ADVTFEI

-56 DEGQLTV
+56 DEGLLTV

-78 WESGTV
+78 WERGTV
-84 YDVLAASFHQVLECR
+84 YDVLAASFAELLACR
-99 ANMTELE
+99 AAMTELE
-106 QRMSSPD
+106 QRMSDS
-113 VMSDEKQLD
+113 SAIGELD
-122 QLLKRYAQLQERFER
+122 QLLRRYAQLQERFER

-147 DQVAN
+147 DQVAS
-152 GLRIAREFYERSF
+152 GLRIAREVYGRDF

-184 KPDLLLLDEPTNHL
+184 KPDVLLLDEPTNHL
-198 DLFGVEWLEEYLNHY
+198 DLYGVEWLEEYLTHY
-213 DGACFIVSHDRY
+213 EGACFIVSHDRY
-225 FLDTVVTKIVELED
+225 FLDRVVTKIVELED
-239 GESTTYLT
+239 GESSTYLT
-247 SYSGYVKEKEVR
+247 SYTGYMKEKEVR

-277 KETIKQLTEWGRV
+277 KETIKQLMEWGRV

-317 LDPKAAEFDLKLDD
+317 LDPKAAEFGLKVDD
-331 RSGRRVIRFDDVNKQ
+331 RSGKRVIVFDEVSKQ
-346 YGDKVLLQRASG
+346 YGDKVLLRRASG
-358 LLEYGEKVMLVGH
+358 LLEYGEKVMLLGH

-376 TTLLKMILGE
+376 TTLLRMLLGE
-386 EQPDQGELELGARVD
+386 VQPDGGELEIGARVD

-413 HKKSVLTYFCEEAKL
+413 QKKTVLAYFCEEARM

-448 KSVSSLS
+448 KPVSSLS

-509 RYFMNRLSRKI
+509 RYFMNRLSQKI

-532 GNFDDYKEKSAQL
+532 GSFDDYKAKSAQL
-545 RENRIRESAAVGAR
+545 RAAQARE
-559 KSAGANAGAR
+559 
-569 DGANASV
+569 
-576 NASASAS
+576 
-583 AKANANAKTNEDA
+583 
-596 RANAMARDTRIAA
+596 
-609 PRDSG
+609 
-614 DATAKNSAD
+614 AD
-623 AAPRGKSRSSSV
+623 AAPVTKSTGAGLKAAAAKAEPREKSRSTAA
-635 FTRERLEKQIADGEA
+635 FARERLERDIAEVEARLGE
-650 QLNNL
+650 L
-655 DQRLENLAADEL
+655 DQALENPAAEEL
-667 SQLWAEREAAQEMLD
+667 SRLWAEREAAQGALD
-682 RLYEQW
+682 QLYAEWIQL
-688 MQIEEQE
+688 EG

>member
-1 MLIING
+1 MLIVNG

-12 YHDAQLVL
+12 YHGAQLVL
-20 EDVTFEI
+20 ENVTFEI
-27 HQGERIGL
+27 HQGERVGL

-63 RKDTRIGYLAQIPTE
+63 RKDTGIGYLAQIPTT
-78 WESGTV
+78 WESFTV
-84 YDVLAASFHQVLECR
+84 YDVLAASFQKLLACR
-99 ANMTELE
+99 STMRELE
-106 QRMSSPD
+106 GEMASPA
-113 VMSDEKQLD
+113 VLNDEKQMD

-152 GLRIAREFYERSF
+152 GLRIAKGMYERDF

-173 TKIALASQLIG
+173 TKITLASQLIG

-198 DLFGVEWLEEYLNHY
+198 DLAGVEWLEEYLKHY
-213 DGACFIVSHDRY
+213 DGACIIVSHDRY
-225 FLDTVVTKIVELED
+225 FLDLVVTKIVELED
-239 GESTTYLT
+239 GESTTYHS

-264 ADYQEQQKVIKKM
+264 AEYQEQQKVIKKM
-277 KETIKQLTEWGRV
+277 KETIKQLIEWGRI

-295 FFRRAASMQKALDR
+295 FFRRAFSMQKALDR

-317 LDPKAAEFDLKLDD
+317 LDPKAADFDLKPED
-331 RSGRRVIRFDDVNKQ
+331 RSGRRVLHFENVTKQ
-346 YGDKVLLQRASG
+346 YGDKLLLGQANGSI
-358 LLEYGEKVMLVGH
+358 EYGEKVMIVGH

-376 TTLLKMILGE
+376 TTLLKMLLGDV
-386 EQPDQGELELGARVD
+386 QPDGGELELGARVD
-401 IGYLAQQEYPED
+401 IGYLAQQAYPAD
-413 HKKSVLTYFCEEAKL
+413 DKKSVLAYFCEEAKL

-487 SREALEEALEEFPG
+487 SREALEDALEEFPG

-509 RYFMNRLSRKI
+509 RYFMNRLARKI
-520 WELDQGR
+520 WELDKGK

-532 GNFDDYKEKSAQL
+532 GNFDAYKEKSGEL
-545 RENRIRESAAVGAR
+545 RAREELEAEERQYVADKAKTKVKQPVDSGAKRGKPAAASGKVAMEQQI
-559 KSAGANAGAR
+559 ANA
-569 DGANASV
+569 
-576 NASASAS
+576 
-583 AKANANAKTNEDA
+583 E
-596 RANAMARDTRIAA
+596 AA
-609 PRDSG
+609 LAELDHQLQQ
-614 DATAKNSAD
+614 
-623 AAPRGKSRSSSV
+623 
-635 FTRERLEKQIADGEA
+635 EGETLTPA
-650 QLNNL
+650 
-655 DQRLENLAADEL
+655 ELAALWEKREIVRKHLDE
-667 SQLWAEREAAQEMLD
+667 RYEMWL
-682 RLYEQW
+682 LL
-688 MQIEEQE
+688 EE